1 MKTTHPLSII
11 LLVLLF
17 IIVAL
22 LVNVLLKRTPA
33 PSAPSTPSTPV
44 VEDTSIGLQTEIL
57 KEGEGDVATT
67 GDQISVH
74 YIGTLTDGTPFDSS
88 RDRGTPFTLTLGTG
102 SVIKGWEEG
111 LVGMKVG
118 ELRRLTIPAELG
130 YGDRAVSTIPANST
144 LIFEVEL
151 LSVQHP
157 E

>member
-1 MKTTHPLSII
+1 MTHPLSVI
-11 LLVLLF
+11 LLVLFF
-17 IIVAL
+17 IMVAL

-33 PSAPSTPSTPV
+33 PVSEPIAEEV
-44 VEDTSIGLQTEIL
+44 AVGLQTEIL
-57 KEGEGDVATT
+57 KEGEGEVATT
-67 GDQISVH
+67 GDQVSVH
-74 YIGTLTDGTPFDSS
+74 YVGTLTDGTPFDSS
-88 RDRGTPFTLTLGTG
+88 RDRGTPFTFTLGTG

-130 YGDRAVSTIPANST
+130 YGDRAVGTIPANST